1 MIQFTERQQKII
13 RLVTELEPLS
23 ISQIRRHLG
32 ANVSQPTLNR
42 DLSRLVKNN
51 ILVKVGRGR
60 AIVYKI
66 SGYYNVF
73 SEIDIDS
80 YFQQD
85 PDRRNARSQFNFE
98 VFSVLKQVEV
108 FTADEKE
115 QLETLKR
122 TYRLNRA
129 HISSTLYKKEMERLT
144 IELSWKSAQIEGNTY
159 SLLETEKLF
168 LERVSAQNK
177 SREEAIM
184 LLNHKDAMDFL
195 LQQHDLAKQL
205 SLRTIEEVHSILI
218 KDLAV
223 DKNIRKRGVG
233 VTGTPYRPLD
243 NEFQI
248 RESIQSMCDL
258 INAKEN
264 GFEKALLAIVLI
276 SYIQPFEDG
285 NKRTARMIGNALLMA
300 HGACPLSF
308 RSVDSI
314 AYKKAVL
321 LFYEQ
326 NKLLAFKQLFIE
338 QNEFGVK
345 NYFN

>member
-1 MIQFTERQQKII
+1 MELTERQQKII
-13 RLVTELEPLS
+13 RLITDLEQLS
-23 ISQIRRHLG
+23 ISQIRGHLG

-42 DLSRLVKNN
+42 DLAKLVKNN
-51 ILVKVGRGR
+51 ILEKIGSGR

-66 SGYYNVF
+66 SSYYNVF

-85 PDRRNARSQFNFE
+85 PDRRNALLQFNYE
-98 VFSVLKQVEV
+98 VFSVLNQVEI
-108 FTADEKE
+108 FTPDEKE
-115 QLETLKR
+115 LLQSLR
-122 TYRLNRA
+122 TTYMQNRA
-129 HISSTLYKKEMERLT
+129 HISTILYKKEMERLT

-184 LLNHKDAMDFL
+184 LLNHKNAMDFL
-195 LQQHDLAKQL
+195 LQQQDLAKQL

-218 KDLAV
+218 KDMAV
-223 DKNIRKRGVG
+223 DKNIRTHGVG

-248 RESIQSMCDL
+248 KESIQAMCDL

-300 HGACPLSF
+300 YDACPLSY
-308 RSVDSI
+308 RSVDSM

-338 QNEFGVK
+338 QNEFGVR